1 MLTVERIWALKPA
14 ERPYQVAVN
23 DGVYLLMQL
32 SGVMLV
38 LTLVAYVLSPVQAP
52 SDLRDPQVGMAG
64 RPETATEYA
73 HNACACGFQVVV
85 RRSVIRFGCERAAS

>member
-73 HNACACGFQVVV
+73 HDACVCGSHFVV